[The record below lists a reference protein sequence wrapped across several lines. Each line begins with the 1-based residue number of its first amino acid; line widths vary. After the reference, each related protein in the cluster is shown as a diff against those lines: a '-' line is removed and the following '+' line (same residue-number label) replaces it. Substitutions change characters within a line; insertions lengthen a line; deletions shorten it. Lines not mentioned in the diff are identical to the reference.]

1 MAEEKEKVRPGDSPE
16 NETAGGE
23 PGDPNGGKEGGKKR
37 GKRGGKRSRMLLI
50 LAPVAVIALAAGGYF
65 GYTFLSQGKGKGVAH
80 AKAVKEDGKPVL
92 FSIDPFVVNLSEP
105 GRYLKVTMQFELAGE
120 SYQALATEKVP
131 ILRDA
136 IITLIGNQTYE
147 YAASNEGK
155 AQLKDEI
162 LLRTN
167 RIFGKEVFR
176 NLYFTDFVMQ

>member
-1 MAEEKEKVRPGDSPE
+1 MADEKENVRPGDSPGSE
-16 NETAGGE
+16 PAGGQ
-23 PGDPNGGKEGGKKR
+23 PGDGSGGKK
-37 GKRGGKRSRMLLI
+37 GEKKGGKRSRMLLI
-50 LAPVAVIALAAGGYF
+50 LAPIVVIALGAGGYF
-65 GYTFLSQGKGKGVAH
+65 GYTYLSKGKGVAH
-80 AKAVKEDGKPVL
+80 AKASKEGQKKPVL

-105 GRYLKVTMQFELAGE
+105 GRYLKVTMQFELAAE
-120 SYQALATEKVP
+120 SYQAIATEKVP

-167 RIFGKEVFR
+167 RIFGEEVFR